1 MKWQD
6 VLNRSTAT
14 LAMLVLMLGL
24 LLAMRVLLPEDKEAA
39 VASEESEM
47 TAAVSVQ
54 GTTVDFFR
62 DFRSQR
68 EQARTDELAMLDEI
82 ISRENA
88 PEESV
93 READARRVEI
103 TRAMEQERMMEKLL
117 IVKGFEDAA
126 VFVAEDIV
134 TIVIRQAE
142 LSDQENARIMELA
155 LRHTD
160 RPAEKIKIIP
170 YTQQ

>member
-24 LLAMRVLLPEDKEAA
+24 LLAMRVLLPEDQETAA
-39 VASEESEM
+39 VSGDAVM
-47 TAAVSVQ
+47 TAAVSTQ
-54 GTTVDFFR
+54 STPEDFFR
-62 DFRSQR
+62 DFRAQR

-93 READARRVEI
+93 KEADARRVEI

-126 VFVAEDIV
+126 AFVAEDIV

-142 LSDQENARIMELA
+142 LSEQENAKIMELA

-160 RPAEKIKIIP
+160 LPAEKIKIIP
-170 YTQQ
+170 YVQQ

>member
-24 LLAMRVLLPEDKEAA
+24 LLAARVLLPKEQ
-39 VASEESEM
+39 E
-47 TAAVSVQ
+47 TAAVSVDAERTAAVSAQ
-54 GTTVDFFR
+54 STPEDFFR
-62 DFRSQR
+62 DFRAQR
-68 EQARTDELAMLDEI
+68 EQARTDELAMLDDI

-93 READARRVEI
+93 KEADARRVEI

-126 VFVAEDIV
+126 VFVSEDIV